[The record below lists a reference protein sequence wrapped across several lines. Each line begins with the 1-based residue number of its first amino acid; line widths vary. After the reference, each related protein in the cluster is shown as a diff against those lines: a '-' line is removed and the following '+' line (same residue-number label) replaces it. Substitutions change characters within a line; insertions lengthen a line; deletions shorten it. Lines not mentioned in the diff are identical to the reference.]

1 VFGHPG
7 RPLRRQE
14 HQERC
19 HDGSAAEHQRRPGCR
34 FDRSALGHWAPTSGK
49 PLPMYRHPASPH
61 HERPWHSTCSLRRVR
76 IAQISPLYESVP
88 PLVYGGTERVVSYLT
103 EELVRLGHDVTLFA
117 SGDSRTAARLV
128 PVVERSLRLDTDS
141 VDSLAHHILMI
152 ERVRQMVHDFD
163 IVHFH
168 IDYLHF
174 PVSRLMGLTQ
184 LTTLHGRLNLK
195 DLVPLYDEFT
205 DLLFVDRISPEKRV
219 DRAVEIA
226 RRVGLPLRV
235 AAKISDVDRAYFD
248 REIAP
253 LFEEPSV
260 EFLDEV
266 TDHEKGPLMAGAH
279 ALLFP
284 IDWPEPFGLVMIE
297 AMACGTPT
305 IAWDAGSVSEVITD
319 NVSGFI
325 VNSLDDA
332 VSATERAAT
341 LPRDRIRR
349 EFDER
354 FTVNRMAK
362 AYLDIYGALLGR

>member
-1 VFGHPG
+1 
-7 RPLRRQE
+7 
-14 HQERC
+14 
-19 HDGSAAEHQRRPGCR
+19 
-34 FDRSALGHWAPTSGK
+34 
-49 PLPMYRHPASPH
+49 M
-61 HERPWHSTCSLRRVR
+61 R

-205 DLLFVDRISPEKRV
+205 DMPVVSISDSQREPLPQAHWLGTVYHGLPPDLFSPDPHARGDYLLFVGRISPEKRV

-253 LFEEPSV
+253 LFEEPFV

-266 TDHEKGPLMAGAH
+266 NDHEKGPLMAGAH

-362 AYLDIYGALLGR
+362 AYLDIYGALLGRPADTVAAGTGRND